1 MNRTPHV
8 ARVAALTLAFVLGT
22 QQTSF
27 AQSATFDTRSLTPE
41 TALLAARAA
50 LEQCRKNGWQAA
62 VAVVDRAGLV
72 QALLRD
78 RYAGAHTIDGAMNKA
93 WTAASF
99 RMPTSALAG
108 DTQAGK
114 PMSGVRALPRVF
126 AAGGGLV
133 IEAGGQTLGA
143 IGVSGAPGGDA
154 DEQCANAGLKAI
166 AEKIEF

>member
-1 MNRTPHV
+1 MNRRWATPCT
-8 ARVAALTLAFVLGT
+8 AALVLALGVQLT
-22 QQTSF
+22 ASGQP
-27 AQSATFDTRSLTPE
+27 ATFETRSLTPE

-50 LEQCRKNGWQAA
+50 LDLCRKSGWQAA

-72 QALLRD
+72 QVLLRD
-78 RYAGAHTIDGAMNKA
+78 RYAGAHTVDGAMNKA
-93 WTAASF
+93 FTAASF
-99 RMPTSALAG
+99 RTPTTALAA
-108 DTQAGK
+108 DTQPGK

-154 DEQCANAGLKAI
+154 DDQCASAGLKAI
-166 AEKIEF
+166 ADKIEF